1 MKDTINKRFLWME
14 SVDNNWRWNIK
25 LKKWINSNTPAKDS
39 TIFLDCLSLKA
50 FKRRLK
56 DTPKGVQFRLVSR
69 FIGFDIL
76 GVNK

>member
-1 MKDTINKRFLWME
+1 MKDTIDRFLWME
-14 SVDNNWRWNIK
+14 SVDSNWRWNTG
-25 LKKWINSNTPAKDS
+25 KKEWFYSSSSNSNS
-39 TIFLDCLSLKA
+39 TVFLDCKTMKA

-56 DTPKGVQFRLVSR
+56 KAPQGIQFRLVSR